1 MQNTF
6 GGMNLQNNILHINQ
20 PLLIVVV
27 VGCLNLFSCNTT
39 VQNVSSSSYKE
50 KISEFEYKFIGD
62 NSDTISLEK
71 AIRINDTA
79 LTLFS
84 KYSDRLFFSYKKVI
98 LLQEIGDY
106 SGAIKTIDT
115 LNKNYYIFR
124 PWHYTDILR
133 ERLLAMKAQKDN
145 DLALRNEHVANIVSL
160 TKKCI
165 EENKDSIL
173 VLKRQKSSS
182 AILKNNFFIPV
193 AQYYFY
199 KSFIEEKEKVRKEML
214 ADFDNFR
221 GCSSDFKNL
230 LEEWS
235 FSNSDLMHYEG
246 Y

>member
-1 MQNTF
+1 
-6 GGMNLQNNILHINQ
+6 
-20 PLLIVVV
+20 
-27 VGCLNLFSCNTT
+27 
-39 VQNVSSSSYKE
+39 
-50 KISEFEYKFIGD
+50 
-62 NSDTISLEK
+62 
-71 AIRINDTA
+71 
-79 LTLFS
+79 
-84 KYSDRLFFSYKKVI
+84 VI

-165 EENKDSIL
+165 EENRDSIL
-173 VLKRQKSSS
+173 VLKRQESSS
-182 AILKNNFFIPV
+182 AILKNNFFVPV

>member
-1 MQNTF
+1 MK
-6 GGMNLQNNILHINQ
+6 NNILYIDRR
-20 PLLIVVV
+20 LLIVVTF
-27 VGCLNLFSCNTT
+27 GWLNLFSCNNIA
-39 VQNVSSSSYKE
+39 QNRNPSSYKE
-50 KISEFEYKFIGD
+50 RISEFEYNFIGD
-62 NSDTISLEK
+62 NSDTLSLKK

-79 LTLFS
+79 LTLFG

-115 LNKNYYIFR
+115 LNKNYYVFR

-145 DLALRNEHVANIVSL
+145 DLVLRNEHIANIVFL

-165 EENKDSIL
+165 EENGDSIL
-173 VLKRQKSSS
+173 VLKKQKNSS
-182 AILKNNFFIPV
+182 AILKNNFFVPV

-221 GCSSDFKNL
+221 ECSSDFKNL

-235 FSNSDLMHYEG
+235 FSNSDFMHYEG

>member
-1 MQNTF
+1 
-6 GGMNLQNNILHINQ
+6 
-20 PLLIVVV
+20 
-27 VGCLNLFSCNTT
+27 
-39 VQNVSSSSYKE
+39 
-50 KISEFEYKFIGD
+50 
-62 NSDTISLEK
+62 
-71 AIRINDTA
+71 
-79 LTLFS
+79 
-84 KYSDRLFFSYKKVI
+84 VI